1 MSSLIIE
8 QLGNGCYLVGLDD
21 GSITGTFLTPML
33 CTDTKKCHGKSGC
46 AVCHKHTSAIVK
58 FTQWKLGLFA
68 SHAEDGSI
76 KIWDSMFGTCMGNV
90 DVLTEKT
97 VDTLCF
103 PPLF

>member
-1 MSSLIIE
+1 V
-8 QLGNGCYLVGLDD
+8 VGLED
-21 GSITGTFLTPML
+21 GSVIGTFLTPML

-90 DVLTEKT
+90 DILTEKE